1 MIFFWI
7 STLCSWIWPFFN
19 MPGTWRFFTHDLIE
33 PMILVRNL
41 CPWFEPITCVLTPM
55 LMGTASL
62 HICLWEQH
70 PYTYAYGNSII
81 TPMLTRTASLHL
93 CLWEQH
99 PYTYAYGNSIL
110 TPMRT
115 RTASLHLCLWEQHL
129 KLPWCYFLHHS
140 SDCIYELCPA
150 RSSRW
155 NSVKTKDLGK
165 LTYYSHKHWCSCRMA
180 GVYKR
185 KK

>member
-62 HICLWEQH
+62 HI
-70 PYTYAYGNSII
+70 
-81 TPMLTRTASLHL
+81 

>member
-1 MIFFWI
+1 MSMIWA
-7 STLCSWIWPFFN
+7 
-19 MPGTWRFFTHDLIE
+19 HY
-33 PMILVRNL
+33 L
-41 CPWFEPITCVLTPM
+41 CPYTHAYGNSILTHM

-62 HICLWEQH
+62 HLCLWEQHHYTYAYGNSILTHMLMGTASLHLCLHEQH
-70 PYTYAYGNSII
+70 PYTYAYGNSIL